1 MFLKE
6 FGSMLKIKSTCSKLS
21 DIVGLGKTTKYIGLY
36 TRKIADL
43 LICAHW
49 FHGKMGRNNIA

>member
-1 MFLKE
+1 
-6 FGSMLKIKSTCSKLS
+6 MLKIKSTCSKLS

-36 TRKIADL
+36 TRTIADL

-49 FHGKMGRNNIA
+49 FHGKIGRNNIA